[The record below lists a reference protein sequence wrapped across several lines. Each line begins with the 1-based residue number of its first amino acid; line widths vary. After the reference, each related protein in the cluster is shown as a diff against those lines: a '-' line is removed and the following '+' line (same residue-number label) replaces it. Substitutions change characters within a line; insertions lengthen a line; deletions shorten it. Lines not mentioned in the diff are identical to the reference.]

1 LSKSRS
7 AAWTT
12 IWTWV
17 PGHDR
22 YIQTHHPATEAS
34 FFREQAAFFH
44 AKDCGEILNL
54 FVLHDAPLSFDVGE
68 DVAGHVA
75 PQQLQFR
82 HELVLSPTPLKTKL
96 CDIRPMTL
104 SSWRIRTFNGYG
116 GLHGSEQQEGPG

>member
-7 AAWTT
+7 AAWPT

-17 PGHDR
+17 PSLDR

-44 AKDCGEILNL
+44 AKDFGEILNL
-54 FVLHDAPLSFDVGE
+54 FVLHNAPLSFDVGE

-75 PQQLQFR
+75 PQQLQFA
-82 HELVLSPTPLKTKL
+82 HQLVLSPTPLETKL
-96 CDIRPMTL
+96 CDILANDIIVVAHTHL
-104 SSWRIRTFNGYG
+104 QWLWWASW
-116 GLHGSEQQEGPG
+116 Q